1 MSGIFDVFFAFMVV
15 AHSSAIG
22 LGVGASTLA
31 IAGFLT
37 ALGNDGKIDTSE
49 RRVMGAIYFSL
60 RMAMAMIV
68 LCSLIIWFIDPQF
81 FGLFTV
87 PMWIM
92 VGVLFVNAF
101 LMTKHWITPKLG
113 PAIQA
118 GTWYTLGFLITIY
131 IFDFYPLTM
140 SLFWSFY
147 IADLVLA
154 VIIVLL
160 CMKYLTWRRSK
171 RQASA

>member
-1 MSGIFDVFFAFMVV
+1 MTDLFDIFFLLVVV

-31 IAGFLT
+31 ITGFLS
-37 ALGNDGKIDTSE
+37 ALGNDGAIDTGE
-49 RRVMGAIYFSL
+49 RRIMGVVYFSL
-60 RMAMAMIV
+60 RVAMALIV
-68 LCSLIIWFIDPQF
+68 LTSLIVWFIDPDF
-81 FGLFTV
+81 FGLFTA

-92 VGVLFVNAF
+92 VAVLFVNAF

-131 IFDFYPLTM
+131 VFGFYPITQT
-140 SLFWSFY
+140 LFWSFY
-147 IADLVLA
+147 IADLILA
-154 VIIVLL
+154 VIIVNL
-160 CMKYLTWRRSK
+160 CLKYLKWRRS
-171 RQASA
+171 RVS